1 MAYTPKPGDGTLF
14 KNNKGTSDKA
24 PSHTGHITA
33 HRDIK
38 KGEKLRLAAWL
49 KGGEGGTDGG
59 MGVKPSDRFVI
70 PLCSAAHR
78 EQHNVGEAEFQ
89 RMYGV
94 NMRKIADSLWAKSPH
109 GIKWRA
115 EHQ

>member
-14 KNNKGTSDKA
+14 KNTKATSDKA

-49 KGGEGGTDGG
+49 KGGDAGKDKFLSLRMEDE
-59 MGVKPSDRFVI
+59 R
-70 PLCSAAHR
+70 SAEKA
-78 EQHNVGEAEFQ
+78 QPEADPF
-89 RMYGV
+89 
-94 NMRKIADSLWAKSPH
+94 
-109 GIKWRA
+109 
-115 EHQ
+115 